1 MPIKSGRMTPQERIF
16 AKHYAETGNGVFAA
30 AQANYSQ
37 PATAASKNLAKPTVL
52 AEAQR
57 LAEEVL
63 ANEILPWAT
72 KRHLKILQDD
82 NAPAGAHNKAVE
94 IAYKY
99 GLAKSDNIN
108 DKAPSEMTAV
118 EIQARLAGLEAT
130 RQRLLSESADR
141 AKPVLDLEAEPLDAP
156 SVLD

>member
-30 AQANYSQ
+30 AQAHYSQ

-57 LAEEVL
+57 QAEEML

-82 NAPAGAHNKAVE
+82 NLPAGAHNKAVE

-99 GLAKSDNIN
+99 GLAKGIEGA
-108 DKAPSEMTAV
+108 DKAPSELSAA
-118 EIQARLAGLEAT
+118 EISAQLAGLEAVK
-130 RQRLLSESADR
+130 QRLLREASDR
-141 AKPVLDLEAEPLDAP
+141 ANPIIEA